1 MGLSPYESRT
11 LAYPMEDYVSST
23 KQQTRPLRFVPR
35 SSRHLVD
42 EVPPT
47 PRLITLGI
55 QHLVIMYA
63 AAVAVPLIVGDAL
76 KLPTTTV
83 ALLVSADLLISGVF
97 TIVQSVG
104 IGKILGVRLPVVTGA
119 TFTVLTPMI
128 IIAQQYGLQ
137 AVYGAMII
145 SGVFGVLIAKPFSM
159 MIRFFPPLVAGTV
172 ITIIGLSLIGADVSL
187 IAGTDPTAPGYAGL
201 PGITL
206 AAIVIL
212 LIVLITRFFRGFVG
226 QIAVLLAIVLGTL
239 IAFPMGLADFSA
251 VGNANWAGFS
261 GFLFFG
267 PPKFEAAAI
276 ISMCIVMLVT
286 FTESTADMLAVAEIV
301 DKPLKPNDLARGL
314 ATDGLSAVFGGFMN
328 AFPDTSFAENV
339 GLVEMTKVRSRWVV
353 AVCGIILVLM
363 GFIPKLGVV
372 IASLPDPVIGG
383 AATVMFAMVAAVGI
397 RILHKASFKDNQ
409 NMLIVAVS
417 LSFGMI
423 PTVAPSFYS
432 KFPEAFQVIFGS
444 GITATVIVV
453 FLLNLVF
460 NHWVRRPKTEL
471 TEEPVAPQFGA
482 YEGITTDRLAEPEVA
497 TDGTGAN
504 LVEGDPTA

>member
-1 MGLSPYESRT
+1 MSLSKN
-11 LAYPMEDYVSST
+11 L
-23 KQQTRPLRFVPR
+23 TRPLRFLPR

-47 PRLITLGI
+47 PRLLTLGI

-63 AAVAVPLIVGDAL
+63 GAVAVPLIVGGAL
-76 KLPTTTV
+76 QLPTSTI
-83 ALLVSADLLISGVF
+83 ALLVSADLLISGAF

-137 AVYGAMII
+137 AVYGAMIV

-172 ITIIGLSLIGADVSL
+172 IMIIGLSLIGADVSL
-187 IAGTDPTAPGYAGL
+187 IAGNDPKAPGYAGL

-206 AAIVIL
+206 AAIVVL
-212 LIVLITRFFRGFVG
+212 LIILITRFFRGFIG

-251 VGNANWAGFS
+251 VGDASWAGFS

-353 AVCGIILVLM
+353 AVCGVILMLM

-372 IASLPDPVIGG
+372 IASLPSPVIGG

-397 RILHKASFKDNQ
+397 RTLHKASFKNNQ

-423 PTVAPSFYS
+423 PTVAPTFYS
-432 KFPEAFQVIFGS
+432 KFPNEFQVIFGS

-453 FLLNLVF
+453 FILNLVF
-460 NHWVRRPKTEL
+460 NHWVRRPNGGPTD
-471 TEEPVAPQFGA
+471 EPIAPQYGS
-482 YEGITTDRLAEPEVA
+482 YDGIA
-497 TDGTGAN
+497 TDGLAESEATTDATRRN
-504 LVEGDPTA
+504 LVDGDPTA